1 MAVPGHGLPS
11 LDGWLGTGRA
21 GSPRPQERETD
32 CRSDCDSGSHSGAQ
46 RVCRSRQDGPA
57 WAGNESG
64 VGGVSG
70 VGVALGGRDVGH
82 REESLTPVRHPLTHT
97 PFRLSSTNHVELA
110 KSNQW
115 SSVKNPAASGKNR
128 SGLREVLLPKTRYFV
143 GRLATRTVLPTRIS
157 CVSQS
162 FDSDRSHTP
171 RSDSSRG
178 TNLLK
183 VFFSN
188 NKNGSIIPQTA
199 RGIICKIA
207 KGRASGGLSRAYP
220 ERWHLLLRRA
230 SEVVHV
236 GQARK

>member
-128 SGLREVLLPKTRYFV
+128 SGLRKVLVPKTRYFV
-143 GRLATRTVLPTRIS
+143 GRLATRQCCQPESAVFPK
-157 CVSQS
+157 VSIQTG
-162 FDSDRSHTP
+162 HIP
-171 RSDSSRG
+171 RG
-178 TNLLK
+178 P
-183 VFFSN
+183 
-188 NKNGSIIPQTA
+188 IPPGAQT
-199 RGIICKIA
+199 
-207 KGRASGGLSRAYP
+207 Y
-220 ERWHLLLRRA
+220 
-230 SEVVHV
+230 
-236 GQARK
+236 